1 MTTDPVPEA
10 ALPEA
15 TRVRPGFELLLV
27 LGGSLGQS
35 AVYSVLSI
43 IDKLTVHV
51 PLNQQTTS
59 MNNSVVPDRPW
70 LDLAYQAAGLVFP
83 LVPALFALYLLQ
95 RTGDRRRIGLDLRRP
110 AFDLGRGFG
119 LAAGI
124 GLPGLALYF
133 AARAFGLNTIVAPA
147 NLAANWWTVPVLI
160 GAAVMN
166 GLLEEVVMIGFWF
179 VRGRQLAWPL
189 WVVLVSSA
197 VVRGSYH
204 LYQGFGGFVGN
215 IVMGLVFG
223 LAYLKFK
230 RVGPLVVAHVI
241 LDLVAFIGYAL
252 IAPYVDWL

>member
-27 LGGSLGQS
+27 LGVSLGQS
-35 AVYSVLSI
+35 AVYSLLSI
-43 IDKLTVHV
+43 IDKLTVNV
-51 PLNQQTTS
+51 PLNEQTTS
-59 MNNSVVPDRPW
+59 MNNSVVPDRPL
-70 LDLAYQAAGLVFP
+70 LDLAYQVAGLVFP

-110 AFDLGRGFG
+110 AFDLSWGFG
-119 LAAGI
+119 LAVGI

-133 AARAFGLNTIVAPA
+133 AARAFGLNTNVAPA

-160 GAAVMN
+160 GAALMN
-166 GLLEEVVMIGFWF
+166 GLLEEVVMIAFWF
-179 VRGRQLAWPL
+179 VRGSQLAWPV
-189 WVVLVSSA
+189 WVILVSSA

-215 IVMGLVFG
+215 LVMGLVFG

-241 LDLVAFIGYAL
+241 LDLVAFLGYAL
-252 IAPYVDWL
+252 IAPLVDWL